1 MWRIIK
7 KIAIDLNFSKII
19 FLLDALDEYEVIKR
33 IILIK
38 KLVNLEYKRVSS
50 PLITTHLKVFVIS
63 QLIKDILSIKLK
75 GDEESKAI

>member
-63 QLIKDILSIKLK
+63 QLY
-75 GDEESKAI
+75 